1 MLALLIDKK
10 PQQACLYALA
20 CALCTLFG
28 LMHSVLPSGEVYLP
42 WAPATLQHYEIAFS
56 YLLLAGI
63 FLLRNKKI
71 A

>member
-1 MLALLIDKK
+1 
-10 PQQACLYALA
+10 
-20 CALCTLFG
+20 
-28 LMHSVLPSGEVYLP
+28 VLPSGEVYLP